1 MYEKFLIIVDPQN
14 DFIEG
19 GSLPVS
25 GARSAMQQLAEF
37 VKSKSAE
44 FSTIFVTQDSHPENH
59 CSFSSNGGI
68 WPVHCVKA
76 SSGFEVFRQ
85 LQEALSASDNVE
97 YCRKGTDS
105 AVEQYSIF
113 SYNGGQITNP
123 DGRKIISAIEKA
135 SSPTIVVCGIAGDV
149 CVMNTLNDLVQIRK
163 SAEGISVAA
172 NFTAS
177 IDGGE
182 KLNAFCNENNISIIN
197 L

>member
-25 GARSAMQQLAEF
+25 GARSAMQQLAEY
-37 VKSKSAE
+37 VRNHAAE
-44 FSTIFVTQDSHPENH
+44 FSTIFVTQDAHPENH
-59 CSFSSNGGI
+59 CSFTANGGI

-76 SSGFEVFRQ
+76 SSGFEVFKQ
-85 LQEALSASDNVE
+85 LQEVLSGLSNVE

-105 AVEQYSIF
+105 GVEQYSIF
-113 SYNGGQITNP
+113 SYSDGEITNP
-123 DGRKIISAIEKA
+123 DGQKIISAIEKA

-149 CVMNTLNDLVQIRK
+149 CVLNTLNDLVKIRK
-163 SAEGISVAA
+163 TADDIAVAQ

>member
-37 VKSKSAE
+37 VKNSSAE

-68 WPVHCVKA
+68 WPVHCVRD
-76 SSGFEVFRQ
+76 SSGFEVFPQ
-85 LQEALSASDNVE
+85 LQEVLSGLSNVE

-105 AVEQYSIF
+105 GVEQYSIF
-113 SYNGGQITNP
+113 SYSDGEITNP
-123 DGRKIISAIEKA
+123 DGQKIISAIEKA

>member
-37 VKSKSAE
+37 VKSSSAE

-68 WPVHCVKA
+68 WPVHCVRD
-76 SSGFEVFRQ
+76 SSGFEVFPQ
-85 LQEALSASDNVE
+85 LQEVLSGLNNVE

-105 AVEQYSIF
+105 GVEQYSIF
-113 SYNGGQITNP
+113 AYSDGEITNP
-123 DGRKIISAIEKA
+123 DGQKIISAIEKA

-149 CVMNTLNDLVQIRK
+149 CVMNTLNDLVQIHK

>member
-37 VKSKSAE
+37 VKNSSAE

-68 WPVHCVKA
+68 WPVHCVRD
-76 SSGFEVFRQ
+76 SSGFKVFPQ
-85 LQEALSASDNVE
+85 LQEVLSGLSNVE

-105 AVEQYSIF
+105 GVEQYSIF
-113 SYNGGQITNP
+113 SYSDGEITNP
-123 DGRKIISAIEKA
+123 DGKKIISVLAKS
-135 SSPTIVVCGIAGDV
+135 SSPQIVVCGIAGDV
-149 CVMNTLNDLVQIRK
+149 CVMNTLNDLVKIRK
-163 SAEGISVAA
+163 TADDIAVAQ

>member
-37 VKSKSAE
+37 VKNSSAE

-68 WPVHCVKA
+68 WPVHCVRD
-76 SSGFEVFRQ
+76 SSGFEVFPQ
-85 LQEALSASDNVE
+85 LQEVLSGLSNVE

-105 AVEQYSIF
+105 GVEQYSIF
-113 SYNGGQITNP
+113 AYSDGEITNP
-123 DGRKIISAIEKA
+123 DGKKIISVLAKS
-135 SSPTIVVCGIAGDV
+135 SSPQIVVCGIAGDV

-172 NFTAS
+172 NLTAS

>member
-1 MYEKFLIIVDPQN
+1 MYDKFLIIVDPQN

-25 GARSAMQQLAEF
+25 GARSAMQQLAEY
-37 VKSKSAE
+37 VRNHAAE
-44 FSTIFVTQDSHPENH
+44 YSTIFVTQDAHPENH
-59 CSFSSNGGI
+59 CSFTANGGI

-76 SSGFEVFRQ
+76 SSGFEVFKQ

-97 YCRKGTDS
+97 YCQKGTDS

-182 KLNAFCNENNISIIN
+182 KLNAFCKEKNISIIN

>member
-37 VKSKSAE
+37 VKNSSAE

-68 WPVHCVKA
+68 WPVHCVRD
-76 SSGFEVFRQ
+76 SSGFKVFPQ
-85 LQEALSASDNVE
+85 LQEVLSGLSNVE

-105 AVEQYSIF
+105 GVEQYSIF
-113 SYNGGQITNP
+113 SYSDGEITNP
-123 DGRKIISAIEKA
+123 DGKKIISVLAKS
-135 SSPTIVVCGIAGDV
+135 SSPQIVVCGIAGDV
-149 CVMNTLNDLVQIRK
+149 CVMNTLNDLVKIRK
-163 SAEGISVAA
+163 TADDIAVAQ

-182 KLNAFCNENNISIIN
+182 KLEAFCKENNIN
-197 L
+197 LLNL

>member
-37 VKSKSAE
+37 VKIKSAE
-44 FSTIFVTQDSHPENH
+44 FSTIFVTQDAHPENH
-59 CSFSSNGGI
+59 CSFTANGGI
-68 WPVHCVKA
+68 WPAHCVKA
-76 SSGFEVFRQ
+76 SSGFEVFKQ

-97 YCRKGTDS
+97 YCQKGTDS

-123 DGRKIISAIEKA
+123 DGKKIISVLAKS
-135 SSPTIVVCGIAGDV
+135 SSPQIVVCGIAGDV

>member
-25 GARSAMQQLAEF
+25 GARSAMQQLAEY
-37 VKSKSAE
+37 VRNHAAE
-44 FSTIFVTQDSHPENH
+44 FSTIFVTQDAHPENH
-59 CSFSSNGGI
+59 CSFTANGGI
-68 WPVHCVKA
+68 WPVHCVRD
-76 SSGFEVFRQ
+76 SSGFEVFKQ

-97 YCRKGTDS
+97 YCQKGTDS

>member
-37 VKSKSAE
+37 VKNSSAE

-68 WPVHCVKA
+68 WPVHCVRD
-76 SSGFEVFRQ
+76 SSGFEVFPQ
-85 LQEALSASDNVE
+85 LQEVLSGLSNVE

-123 DGRKIISAIEKA
+123 DGQKIISAIEKA

-149 CVMNTLNDLVQIRK
+149 CVLNTLNDLVKIRK
-163 SAEGISVAA
+163 SADDIAVAA

>member
-37 VKSKSAE
+37 VKNSSAE

-68 WPVHCVKA
+68 WPVHCVRD
-76 SSGFEVFRQ
+76 SSGFEVFPQ
-85 LQEALSASDNVE
+85 LQEVLSGLSNVE

-105 AVEQYSIF
+105 GIEQYSIF
-113 SYNGGQITNP
+113 AYSDGEITNP
-123 DGRKIISAIEKA
+123 DGQKIISAIEKA

>member
-25 GARSAMQQLAEF
+25 GARSAMQQLAEY
-37 VKSKSAE
+37 VRNHAAE
-44 FSTIFVTQDSHPENH
+44 YSTIFVTQDAHPENH
-59 CSFSSNGGI
+59 CSFTANGGI
-68 WPVHCVKA
+68 WPAHCVKA
-76 SSGFEVFRQ
+76 SSGFEVFKQ

-97 YCRKGTDS
+97 YCQKGTDS

-149 CVMNTLNDLVQIRK
+149 CVLNTLNDMVKIRK

>member
-37 VKSKSAE
+37 VKNSSAE

-59 CSFSSNGGI
+59 CSFTANGGI
-68 WPVHCVKA
+68 WPVHCVRD
-76 SSGFEVFRQ
+76 SSGFEVFPQ

-97 YCRKGTDS
+97 YCQKGTDS

-123 DGRKIISAIEKA
+123 DGQKIISAIEKA

>member
-25 GARSAMQQLAEF
+25 GARSAMQQLAEY
-37 VKSKSAE
+37 VRNHAAE
-44 FSTIFVTQDSHPENH
+44 FSTIFVTQDAHPENH
-59 CSFSSNGGI
+59 CSFTANGGI
-68 WPVHCVKA
+68 WPVHCVRD
-76 SSGFEVFRQ
+76 SSGFEVFKQ

-97 YCRKGTDS
+97 YCQKGTDS

-182 KLNAFCNENNISIIN
+182 KLEAFCKENNIN
-197 L
+197 LLNL

>member
-1 MYEKFLIIVDPQN
+1 
-14 DFIEG
+14 
-19 GSLPVS
+19 
-25 GARSAMQQLAEF
+25 MQQLAEF
-37 VKSKSAE
+37 VKNSSAE
-44 FSTIFVTQDSHPENH
+44 FSTIFVTQDAHPENH
-59 CSFSSNGGI
+59 CSFTANGGI

-97 YCRKGTDS
+97 YCQKGTDS
-105 AVEQYSIF
+105 TVEQYSIF

-123 DGRKIISAIEKA
+123 DGKKIISVLAKS
-135 SSPTIVVCGIAGDV
+135 SSPQIVVCGIAGDV
-149 CVMNTLNDLVQIRK
+149 CVLNTLNDLVQIRK

>member
-25 GARSAMQQLAEF
+25 GARSAMLQLAEF
-37 VKSKSAE
+37 VKNSSAE

-68 WPVHCVKA
+68 WPVHCVRD
-76 SSGFEVFRQ
+76 SSGFEVFPQ
-85 LQEALSASDNVE
+85 LQEVLSGLTNVE
-97 YCRKGTDS
+97 YCQKGTDS
-105 AVEQYSIF
+105 GVEQYSIF
-113 SYNGGQITNP
+113 SYSDGEITNP
-123 DGRKIISAIEKA
+123 DGKKIISVLAKS
-135 SSPTIVVCGIAGDV
+135 SSPQIVVCGIAGDV

>member
-37 VKSKSAE
+37 VKNSSTE
-44 FSTIFVTQDSHPENH
+44 FSTIFVTQDAHPENH
-59 CSFSSNGGI
+59 CSFTANGGI

-76 SSGFEVFRQ
+76 SSGFEVFKQ

-97 YCRKGTDS
+97 YCQKGTDS

-123 DGRKIISAIEKA
+123 DGKKIISVLAKS
-135 SSPTIVVCGIAGDV
+135 SSPQIVVCGIAGDV

-182 KLNAFCNENNISIIN
+182 KLEAFCNENNISIIN

>member
-25 GARSAMQQLAEF
+25 GARSAMQQLAEY
-37 VKSKSAE
+37 VRNHAAE

-59 CSFSSNGGI
+59 CSFTANGGI

-76 SSGFEVFRQ
+76 SSGFEVFKQ

-97 YCRKGTDS
+97 YCQKGTDS

-113 SYNGGQITNP
+113 AYSDGEITNP
-123 DGRKIISAIEKA
+123 DGKKIISVLAKS
-135 SSPTIVVCGIAGDV
+135 SSPQIIVCGIAGDV
-149 CVMNTLNDLVQIRK
+149 CVLNTLNDLVKIRK
-163 SAEGISVAA
+163 SANDIAVAQ

-182 KLNAFCNENNISIIN
+182 KLEAFCKENNIKLLN

>member
-25 GARSAMQQLAEF
+25 GARSAMQQLAEY
-37 VKSKSAE
+37 VRNHAAE
-44 FSTIFVTQDSHPENH
+44 FSTIFVTQDAHPENH
-59 CSFSSNGGI
+59 CSFTANGGI
-68 WPVHCVKA
+68 WPVHCVRD
-76 SSGFEVFRQ
+76 SSGFEVFPQ
-85 LQEALSASDNVE
+85 LQEVLSGLSNVE

-105 AVEQYSIF
+105 GVEQYSIF
-113 SYNGGQITNP
+113 SYSDGEITNP
-123 DGRKIISAIEKA
+123 DGQKIISAIEKA

>member
-37 VKSKSAE
+37 VKNSSAE

-68 WPVHCVKA
+68 WPVHCVRD
-76 SSGFEVFRQ
+76 SSGFEVFPQ
-85 LQEALSASDNVE
+85 LQEVLSGLNNVK

-123 DGRKIISAIEKA
+123 DGQKIISAIEKA

-149 CVMNTLNDLVQIRK
+149 CVMNTLNDLVKIRK
-163 SAEGISVAA
+163 SADDIAVAA

>member
-37 VKSKSAE
+37 VKNSSAE

-68 WPVHCVKA
+68 WPVHCVRD
-76 SSGFEVFRQ
+76 SSGFKVFPQ
-85 LQEALSASDNVE
+85 LQEVLSGLSNVE

-105 AVEQYSIF
+105 GVEQYSIF
-113 SYNGGQITNP
+113 SYSDGEITNP
-123 DGRKIISAIEKA
+123 DGKKIISVLAKS
-135 SSPTIVVCGIAGDV
+135 SSPQIVVCGIAGDV

-163 SAEGISVAA
+163 SAEGISVAT

>member
-25 GARSAMQQLAEF
+25 GARSAMQQLAEY
-37 VKSKSAE
+37 VRNHAAE
-44 FSTIFVTQDSHPENH
+44 YSTIFVTQDAHPENH
-59 CSFSSNGGI
+59 CSFTANGGI
-68 WPVHCVKA
+68 WPAHCVKA
-76 SSGFEVFRQ
+76 SSGFEVFKQ

-97 YCRKGTDS
+97 YCQKGTDS

-163 SAEGISVAA
+163 SAEGISVAV

-182 KLNAFCNENNISIIN
+182 KLNAFCKEKNISIIN

>member
-25 GARSAMQQLAEF
+25 GARSAMQQLAEY
-37 VKSKSAE
+37 VRNHAAE
-44 FSTIFVTQDSHPENH
+44 FSTIFVTQDAHPENH
-59 CSFSSNGGI
+59 CSFTANGGI
-68 WPVHCVKA
+68 WPVHCVRD
-76 SSGFEVFRQ
+76 SSGFEVFPQ
-85 LQEALSASDNVE
+85 LQEVLSGLSNVE

-105 AVEQYSIF
+105 GVEQYSIF
-113 SYNGGQITNP
+113 SYSDGEITNP
-123 DGRKIISAIEKA
+123 DGQKIISAIEKA

-149 CVMNTLNDLVQIRK
+149 CVMNTLNDLVQISK

>member
-25 GARSAMQQLAEF
+25 GARSAMQQLAEY
-37 VKSKSAE
+37 VRNHAAE
-44 FSTIFVTQDSHPENH
+44 YSTIFVTQDAHPENH
-59 CSFSSNGGI
+59 CSFTANGGI
-68 WPVHCVKA
+68 WPAHCVKA
-76 SSGFEVFRQ
+76 SSGFEVFKQ

-97 YCRKGTDS
+97 YCQKGTDS

-163 SAEGISVAA
+163 SAEGISVAV

-182 KLNAFCNENNISIIN
+182 KLNAFCKEKKISIIN

>member
-37 VKSKSAE
+37 IKNSSAE

-68 WPVHCVKA
+68 WPVHCVRD
-76 SSGFEVFRQ
+76 SSGFEVFPQ
-85 LQEALSASDNVE
+85 LQEVLSGLSNVE

-105 AVEQYSIF
+105 GVEQYSIF
-113 SYNGGQITNP
+113 SYSDGEITNP

-163 SAEGISVAA
+163 SAEGISVAT

>member
-25 GARSAMQQLAEF
+25 GARSAMQQLAEY
-37 VKSKSAE
+37 VRNHAAE
-44 FSTIFVTQDSHPENH
+44 YSTIFVTQDAHPENH
-59 CSFSSNGGI
+59 CSFTANGGI
-68 WPVHCVKA
+68 WPAHCVKA

-97 YCRKGTDS
+97 YCQKGTDS

-163 SAEGISVAA
+163 SAEGISVAV

-182 KLNAFCNENNISIIN
+182 KLNAFCKEKNISIIN

>member
-44 FSTIFVTQDSHPENH
+44 FSTIFVTQDAHPENH

-68 WPVHCVKA
+68 WPVHCVRD
-76 SSGFEVFRQ
+76 SSGFEVFPQ
-85 LQEALSASDNVE
+85 LQEVLSGLSNVE

-105 AVEQYSIF
+105 GVEQYSIF
-113 SYNGGQITNP
+113 SYSDGEITNP
-123 DGRKIISAIEKA
+123 DGQKIISAIEKA

>member
-25 GARSAMQQLAEF
+25 GARSAMQQLAEY
-37 VKSKSAE
+37 VRNHAAE
-44 FSTIFVTQDSHPENH
+44 FSTIFVTQDAHPENH
-59 CSFSSNGGI
+59 CSFTANGGI

-76 SSGFEVFRQ
+76 SSGFEVFPQ
-85 LQEALSASDNVE
+85 LQEVLSASDNVE
-97 YCRKGTDS
+97 YCQKGTDS
-105 AVEQYSIF
+105 GVEQYSIF
-113 SYNGGQITNP
+113 AYSDGEITNP
-123 DGRKIISAIEKA
+123 DGKKIISVLAKS
-135 SSPTIVVCGIAGDV
+135 SSPQIIVCGIAGDV
-149 CVMNTLNDLVQIRK
+149 CVLNTLNDLVKIRK
-163 SAEGISVAA
+163 SANDIAVAQ

>member
-1 MYEKFLIIVDPQN
+1 MFYRTAIVRN
-14 DFIEG
+14 H
-19 GSLPVS
+19 
-25 GARSAMQQLAEF
+25 AAEY
-37 VKSKSAE
+37 
-44 FSTIFVTQDSHPENH
+44 STIFVTQDAHPENH
-59 CSFSSNGGI
+59 CSFTANGGI
-68 WPVHCVKA
+68 WPAHCVKA

-85 LQEALSASDNVE
+85 LQEALAASDNVE
-97 YCRKGTDS
+97 YCQKGTDS

-163 SAEGISVAA
+163 SAEGISVAV

-182 KLNAFCNENNISIIN
+182 KLNAFCKEKNISIIN

>member
-68 WPVHCVKA
+68 WPVHCVRD
-76 SSGFEVFRQ
+76 SSGFEVFPQ
-85 LQEALSASDNVE
+85 LQEVLSGLSNVE
-97 YCRKGTDS
+97 YCRKGMDS
-105 AVEQYSIF
+105 GVEQYSIF
-113 SYNGGQITNP
+113 SYSDGEITNP
-123 DGRKIISAIEKA
+123 DGKKIISVLAKS
-135 SSPTIVVCGIAGDV
+135 SSPQIVVCGIAGDV
-149 CVMNTLNDLVQIRK
+149 CVLNTLNDLVKIRK
-163 SAEGISVAA
+163 TADDIAVAQ

-182 KLNAFCNENNISIIN
+182 KLEAFCKDNNIN
-197 L
+197 LLNL

>member
-25 GARSAMQQLAEF
+25 GARSAMQQLAEY
-37 VKSKSAE
+37 VRNHAAE
-44 FSTIFVTQDSHPENH
+44 YSTIFVTQDAHPENH
-59 CSFSSNGGI
+59 CSFTANGGI

-76 SSGFEVFRQ
+76 SSGFEIFKK

-97 YCRKGTDS
+97 YCQKGTDS

-123 DGRKIISAIEKA
+123 DGQKIISAIEKA

-163 SAEGISVAA
+163 SAEGISVAT

>member
-37 VKSKSAE
+37 VKNSSAE

-68 WPVHCVKA
+68 WPVHCVRD
-76 SSGFEVFRQ
+76 SSGFEVFPQ
-85 LQEALSASDNVE
+85 LQEVLSGLSNVE
-97 YCRKGTDS
+97 YCRKGMDS
-105 AVEQYSIF
+105 GVEQYSIF
-113 SYNGGQITNP
+113 SYNSGQITNP
-123 DGRKIISAIEKA
+123 DGQKIISAIEKA

-149 CVMNTLNDLVQIRK
+149 CVMNTLNDLVKIRK
-163 SAEGISVAA
+163 SANDIAVVQ

-182 KLNAFCNENNISIIN
+182 KLEAFCKENNIN
-197 L
+197 LLNL

>member
-1 MYEKFLIIVDPQN
+1 MPQS
-14 DFIEG
+14 FQP
-19 GSLPVS
+19 SS
-25 GARSAMQQLAEF
+25 
-37 VKSKSAE
+37 
-44 FSTIFVTQDSHPENH
+44 
-59 CSFSSNGGI
+59 SFSSNGGI
-68 WPVHCVKA
+68 WPVHCVRN
-76 SSGFEVFRQ
+76 SSGFEVFPQ
-85 LQEALSASDNVE
+85 LQEVLSGLNNVE

-105 AVEQYSIF
+105 GVEQYSIF

-123 DGRKIISAIEKA
+123 DGQKIISAIEKA

>member
-19 GSLPVS
+19 GALPVS

-37 VKSKSAE
+37 VKNSSAE

-59 CSFSSNGGI
+59 CSVSSNGGI
-68 WPVHCVKA
+68 WPVHCVRD
-76 SSGFEVFRQ
+76 SSGFEVFPQ
-85 LQEALSASDNVE
+85 LQEVLSGLSNVE

-105 AVEQYSIF
+105 GVEQYSIF
-113 SYNGGQITNP
+113 AFSDGEITNP
-123 DGRKIISAIEKA
+123 DGKKIISVLAKS
-135 SSPTIVVCGIAGDV
+135 SSPQIVVCGIAGDV

>member
-25 GARSAMQQLAEF
+25 GARSAMQQLAEY
-37 VKSKSAE
+37 VRNHAAE
-44 FSTIFVTQDSHPENH
+44 YSTIFVTQDAHPENH
-59 CSFSSNGGI
+59 CSFTANGGI
-68 WPVHCVKA
+68 WPAHCVKA
-76 SSGFEVFRQ
+76 SSGFEVFKQ

-97 YCRKGTDS
+97 YCQKGTDS

-163 SAEGISVAA
+163 SAEGISVAV

-182 KLNAFCNENNISIIN
+182 KLNTFCKEKNISIIN